1 MQTEP
6 SGLIFSKVCSK
17 QRALNILDC
26 SAIRVG
32 SYNIEFMDVVVF
44 ALGRFWFAHFK
55 MGGNILVMI
64 LSLWKSKQKKA
75 NKILTATVALTFVQL
90 LSNKAPGNTGNASID

>member
-17 QRALNILDC
+17 QRALNILH
-26 SAIRVG
+26 SRAKRVG

-64 LSLWKSKQKKA
+64 FVTVEKQTKESK
-75 NKILTATVALTFVQL
+75 
-90 LSNKAPGNTGNASID
+90 

>member
-32 SYNIEFMDVVVF
+32 SYNIEFMDVIVF
-44 ALGRFWFAHFK
+44 ALGRFWFARFK

-64 LSLWKSKQKKA
+64 FVIVEKQTKESK
-75 NKILTATVALTFVQL
+75 
-90 LSNKAPGNTGNASID
+90 

>member
-1 MQTEP
+1 
-6 SGLIFSKVCSK
+6 LKVCSK

-44 ALGRFWFAHFK
+44 AVGRFWFACFK
-55 MGGNILVMI
+55 MRGKILVMI
-64 LSLWKSKQKKA
+64 F
-75 NKILTATVALTFVQL
+75 ATVEKQTKE
-90 LSNKAPGNTGNASID
+90 SK